1 MALQWNDVKV
11 NFNDANYAM
20 ANAREGISKAGTVF
34 GELRKAILDEEQK
47 AVENAYKQKVFDENI
62 RQFGLQHALNQDKLA
77 EQIRSN
83 QATEAFRDKDLAA
96 RREDARASRA
106 IQARSADIQARSAG
120 IAAQRLRLEMD
131 AYNQKL
137 ADQKAYS
144 EAVKFVSNLNTD
156 AISKQVDSLGKDLHN
171 VNVKLQGFNNASDE
185 TLQQLYGTSDR
196 ATLKDKF
203 TKERD
208 SLQGEINKLNRFAKY
223 GISAQGR
230 LNALNEA
237 YAMFGGIGPAP
248 SNKVLEQE
256 AQFERQTAQANQEAA
271 RAEHAKEK
279 TFIRDLSKWF
289 MDNVPNLDSEG
300 LAALNANFN
309 AARKAYPN
317 LSAYDAASAALYSIT
332 DTNYKYN
339 PFNDSYEI
347 MDPVTFKQTLDS
359 ILGTKSLGG
368 AKEAKEGLSLTEQFK
383 QMREQNKK
391 ERNQKALNAL
401 DEFKKTYD
409 Y

>member
-106 IQARSADIQARSAG
+106 IQARSADI
-120 IAAQRLRLEMD
+120 AAQRLRLEMN

-156 AISKQVDSLGKDLHN
+156 AISKQVDSLGKDLQN
-171 VNVKLQGFNNASDE
+171 VNVKLQGFDNASDE
-185 TLQQLYGTSDR
+185 TLQQLYGTSNR

-223 GISAQGR
+223 GTSAQGR

-248 SNKVLEQE
+248 SNGVLEQE

-271 RAEHAKEK
+271 RAEHTKEK

-309 AARKAYPN
+309 VARKAYPN

-347 MDPVTFKQTLDS
+347 MDPVTFQQTLDS

-401 DEFKKTYD
+401 DEFKKIYD

>member
-62 RQFGLQHALNQDKLA
+62 RQFCLQYALNQDKLA

>member
-1 MALQWNDVKV
+1 MALQWNDVRV
-11 NFNDANYAM
+11 NFNDTNSAM
-20 ANAREGISKAGTVF
+20 ANAQSGISKAGTVF

-77 EQIRSN
+77 EQIRAN
-83 QATEAFRDKDLAA
+83 QAMEAFRDKDLAA

-106 IQARSADIQARSAG
+106 IQARSADI
-120 IAAQRLRLEMD
+120 AAQRLRLEMD

-144 EAVKFVSNLNTD
+144 KAVNFVSNLNTD
-156 AISKQVDSLGKDLHN
+156 AIAKQVDSLGKDLHN
-171 VNVKLQGFNNASDE
+171 VNAKLQEFDNASDE

-196 ATLKDKF
+196 VVLKDKF

-237 YAMFGGIGPAP
+237 YTMFGGTGPAP
-248 SNKVLEQE
+248 SNKILEQD

-271 RAEHAKEK
+271 RSEYAKEK
-279 TFIRDLSKWF
+279 TFIRDINKWF
-289 MDNVPNLDSEG
+289 MNNVPNLDPEG

-309 AARKAYPN
+309 VVRKAYPN
-317 LSAYDAASAALYSIT
+317 LNAYDAANAALYSIT

-339 PFNDSYEI
+339 PFNDNYDI

-359 ILGTKSLGG
+359 IFGTKSLGG

-383 QMREQNKK
+383 QMREEKKK
-391 ERNQKALNAL
+391 ERNQKALNSF